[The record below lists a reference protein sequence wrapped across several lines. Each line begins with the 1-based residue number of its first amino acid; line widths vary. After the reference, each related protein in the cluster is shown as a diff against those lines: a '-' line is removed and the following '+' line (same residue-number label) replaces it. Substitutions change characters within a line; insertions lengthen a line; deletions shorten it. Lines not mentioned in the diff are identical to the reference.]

1 MAKINTAEE
10 LEKLKE
16 EYRQKDEEWDCVINF
31 CGGTACQGSGAQK
44 VLNALKNKLADIEDN
59 MDIELR
65 VTGCHG
71 FCEQGPL
78 AVIQPQDLLY
88 VNITEDDVEQIIEK
102 TVLNNEEIE
111 DLFYNEAEKEDK
123 IKSDKEIPFYKNQE
137 RIVFENNGVIDAT
150 SVEDYIAEGGYSAL
164 SRALSEFTPC
174 EVIEEVKESGLK
186 GRGGAGFPAGVKWEI
201 CYDREADLKYIIC
214 NANESDNGAYM
225 DRSLLE
231 GNPHLIIEGMIIGG
245 YAIGASRGFIYVR
258 TEYPIAVDHTHKALD
273 QARELGFLGEDI
285 FGSGFDFDLE
295 VRRGAGAFVA
305 GEETALMHS
314 IEGKIGMPTQRP
326 PFPAERGLWGN
337 PTNINNVETWANVP
351 YIINRGAEWF
361 SSIGTENSTGT
372 KVFSLVGKINNTG
385 LIEVPMGITLREI
398 IFDIGGGIPEG
409 KEFKAVQTGGPSGGC
424 IPAELLDLEVDF
436 EKLEEANSMMGS
448 GGMVVMD
455 EDTCMVD
462 VVKYFMQFL
471 EDESCGK
478 CPPCRVGVPKMLE
491 IMDRITKGNGGPED
505 LEKLA
510 DLGDTVK
517 NSSLCGLGQTAA
529 NPVLSTLEH
538 FKNEYEEHIYDKA
551 CQALVCEDL
560 LYYNIIEEECRSCDQ
575 CKQACPVD
583 TIVGTPGEDPYYIVD
598 EGCIRCGS
606 CIEACPFDA
615 IEMKPGQKEN

>member
-164 SRALSEFTPC
+164 SRALSEFTPR

-214 NANESDNGAYM
+214 NAYEGDLG
-225 DRSLLE
+225 RSLLE

-258 TEYPIAVDHTHKALD
+258 TEYPIAVDHTHRALD

-314 IEGKIGMPTQRP
+314 IEGKRGMPTQRP

-372 KVFSLVGKINNTG
+372 KVFSLEGKINNTG

-462 VVKYFMQFL
+462 VAKYFMQFL

-491 IMDRITKGNGGPED
+491 ILDRITNGNGGPED

>member
-164 SRALSEFTPC
+164 SRALSEFTPR

-214 NANESDNGAYM
+214 NAYEGDLG
-225 DRSLLE
+225 RSLLE

-258 TEYPIAVDHTHKALD
+258 TEYPIAVDHTHRALD

-314 IEGKIGMPTQRP
+314 IEGKRGMPTQRP

-462 VVKYFMQFL
+462 VAKYFMQFL

-491 IMDRITKGNGGPED
+491 ILDRITNGNGGPED

-538 FKNEYEEHIYDKA
+538 FKNEYEEHINDKA